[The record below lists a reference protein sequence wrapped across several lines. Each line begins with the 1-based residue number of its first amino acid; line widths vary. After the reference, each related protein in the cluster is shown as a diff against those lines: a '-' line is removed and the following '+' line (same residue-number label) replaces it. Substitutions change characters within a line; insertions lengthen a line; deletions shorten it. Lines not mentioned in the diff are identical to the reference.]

1 MVAGLSTT
9 TGVGVMSIA
18 FSNII
23 LSIFLGL
30 SLRLLWVLLQNLQL
44 IIYLSL
50 LNVVLPPNVVV
61 VFQSLLDIANLNFIP
76 KALIASW
83 V

>member
-1 MVAGLSTT
+1 MFTGLSSA

-18 FSNII
+18 LSNIV
-23 LSIFLGL
+23 LSVFLGL

-50 LNVVLPPNVVV
+50 LNVVLPPNVVM
-61 VFQSLLDIANLNFIP
+61 VF
-76 KALIASW
+76 
-83 V
+83 